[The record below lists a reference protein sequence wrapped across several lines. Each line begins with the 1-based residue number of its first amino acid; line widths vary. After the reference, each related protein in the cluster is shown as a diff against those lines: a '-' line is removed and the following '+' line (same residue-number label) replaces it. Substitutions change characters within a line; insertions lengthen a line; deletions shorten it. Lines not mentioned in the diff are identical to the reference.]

1 MSSSPGRSGSCGRL
15 ERDRRP
21 DAEPGWVDP
30 DARRSPA
37 ACLAAHDLTVI
48 RIIRDHNRLNGLRF
62 CAFEFGAI
70 ALLCVG
76 FAALFASRGSL
87 LFGLVGL
94 GIALNCL
101 PVIVLA
107 IRSIRAGERD
117 IGLRAMLRS
126 DVRAQAQHDVPTM
139 QRDTLILS
147 GATILPFVGLVAA
160 LIDWRRR

>member
-1 MSSSPGRSGSCGRL
+1 
-15 ERDRRP
+15 
-21 DAEPGWVDP
+21 
-30 DARRSPA
+30 
-37 ACLAAHDLTVI
+37 VI

-126 DVRAQAQHDVPTM
+126 DVRGQAQRDVTDDAAGHVDPDRGDHPAVRRPGRSGHRLATS
-139 QRDTLILS
+139 IAALS
-147 GATILPFVGLVAA
+147 GEIPRYEWTPATVT
-160 LIDWRRR
+160 IDASPSERDPQ